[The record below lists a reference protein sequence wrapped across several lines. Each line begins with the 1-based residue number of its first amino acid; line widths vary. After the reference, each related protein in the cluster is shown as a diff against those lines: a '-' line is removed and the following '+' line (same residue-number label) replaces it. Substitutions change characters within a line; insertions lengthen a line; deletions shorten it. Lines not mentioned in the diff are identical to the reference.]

1 MTSRSEAN
9 NRRRFQRFAY
19 EATVRIYS
27 GRAVWESQLIDI
39 SLKGMLLRRPT
50 DWSGHSGDR
59 YRVELQLAGGIFIS
73 MGILV
78 AHVGS
83 QRIGCQLDKI
93 DIDSFSHLKRL
104 IELNLGDARLLNRE
118 LSALG

>member
-1 MTSRSEAN
+1 M
-9 NRRRFQRFAY
+9 
-19 EATVRIYS
+19 
-27 GRAVWESQLIDI
+27 IDI

-59 YRVELQLAGGIFIS
+59 FRVELQLAGGIFIS

-83 QRIGCQLDKI
+83 QSIGCQLDKI

>member
-9 NRRRFQRFAY
+9 NRRRFQRFTY

-59 YRVELQLAGGIFIS
+59 FRVELQLAGGIFIS
-73 MGILV
+73 MGIMV
-78 AHVGS
+78 AHVGA